1 MAKPSPMARVLL
13 LAIGFYQA
21 TLSPLIGGHC
31 RFQPTCS
38 RYAAEAVQ
46 RFGAFRGT
54 VLAVRRLSRCHP
66 CGSAGYDPV
75 PEPRQGAGPRR
86 TEP

>member
-1 MAKPSPMARVLL
+1 MASPSPLARLLL
-13 LAIGFYQA
+13 LAIRLYQA

-46 RFGAFRGT
+46 RFGACRG
-54 VLAVRRLSRCHP
+54 AAMSIRRLGRCHP
-66 CGSAGYDPV
+66 CGGAGYDPV
-75 PEPRQGAGPRR
+75 PDAGPKDHA
-86 TEP
+86 P